1 MKRLFSRFVIFIIH
15 SDKIFVP
22 FVTKLP
28 NFGLIGV
35 YPLEFTMIQL
45 EPISGNFNR
54 ERALQAAFP
63 MRMLIIKEGVGF
75 LCMNSGD
82 YKLLDRRIFFI
93 PEEGL
98 VRLEG
103 EIKSGYWLNFS
114 SLLYAEFLLQHLDP
128 MAKNLFLNLSFRD
141 LNQAESTRTYSLLD
155 QLRREINARKDLPFL
170 AQYLSLFLGYTA
182 GLDGY
187 LTALTLDELQQVL
200 RFRAILEQFYK
211 QERAIQFYA
220 EGMGMSP
227 GKLNKFLDRV
237 LGKSLAVLIKDRI
250 MREAETLLMNSDYTV
265 DEIAEILGFEQT
277 VNFSTSFKR
286 YKGISVLQFSRLA
299 LSN

>member
-1 MKRLFSRFVIFIIH
+1 
-15 SDKIFVP
+15 
-22 FVTKLP
+22 
-28 NFGLIGV
+28 
-35 YPLEFTMIQL
+35 MIQL
-45 EPISGNFNR
+45 EPISGIFKR

-63 MRMLIIKEGVGF
+63 MRMLIIREGNGF

-82 YKLLDRRIFFI
+82 HKLLNQRIFFI

-103 EIKSGYWLNFS
+103 EIKSGYWLSFS

-128 MAKNLFLNLSFRD
+128 MAKNLFINLSFRD
-141 LNQAESTRTYSLLD
+141 LNLTESVKTSSLLD
-155 QLRREINARKDLPFL
+155 QLKREINARKDLPFL

-187 LTALTLDELQQVL
+187 LAALTLDELQQVL
-200 RFRAILEQFYK
+200 RFRAILEQYYK
-211 QERAIQFYA
+211 QERSIQFYA
-220 EGMGMSP
+220 EGMGMTTNR
-227 GKLNKFLDRV
+227 LNRFLDRV

-250 MREAETLLMNSDYTV
+250 MREAEALLIHSDFTV
-265 DEIAEILGFEQT
+265 DEIAAILGFEQT

-286 YKGISVLQFSRLA
+286 YKGISVFQFSRQA
-299 LSN
+299 LLN